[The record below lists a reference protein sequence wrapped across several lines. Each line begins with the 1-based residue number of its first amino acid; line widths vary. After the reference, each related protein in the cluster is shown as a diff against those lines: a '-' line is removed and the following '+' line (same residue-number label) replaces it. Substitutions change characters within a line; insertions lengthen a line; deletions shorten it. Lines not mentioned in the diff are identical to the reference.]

1 MVYSYLQQLG
11 RYPKVLVPQVSLLNE
26 LHADGKRTG
35 NYILAG
41 EEFTFNDKGESAIS
55 YADYAIGFVDE
66 IENTKHIQERISL
79 LGK

>member
-1 MVYSYLQQLG
+1 M
-11 RYPKVLVPQVSLLNE
+11 LNE

-66 IENTKHIQERISL
+66 IENTKHIQECISL
-79 LGK
+79 LEK

>member
-1 MVYSYLQQLG
+1 MVNVQGTIFL
-11 RYPKVLVPQVSLLNE
+11 RVKN
-26 LHADGKRTG
+26 
-35 NYILAG
+35 
-41 EEFTFNDKGESAIS
+41 FTFNDKGESAIS

>member
-1 MVYSYLQQLG
+1 M
-11 RYPKVLVPQVSLLNE
+11 LNE

-41 EEFTFNDKGESAIS
+41 EEFTFNDKGESANS